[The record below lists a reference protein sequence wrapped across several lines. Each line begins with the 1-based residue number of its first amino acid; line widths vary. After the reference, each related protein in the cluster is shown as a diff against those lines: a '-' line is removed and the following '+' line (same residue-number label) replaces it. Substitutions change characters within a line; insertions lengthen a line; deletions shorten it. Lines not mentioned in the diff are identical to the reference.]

1 MQEAPGVRGRY
12 SRSGVNDQAVMTP
25 RQLLSILR
33 LSQVTDPV
41 TVLCMH
47 MHICVWR
54 CESFSLLCLSMASMY
69 VICLQALARIRL
81 ASRVTHEDVDEAIRL
96 VSASV

>member
-12 SRSGVNDQAVMTP
+12 SKSGVNDQAVMTP

-33 LSQVTDPV
+33 LSQVHRVGHSQDEAFLLASYF
-41 TVLCMH
+41 VL
-47 MHICVWR
+47 
-54 CESFSLLCLSMASMY
+54 Y
-69 VICLQALARIRL
+69 LQALARIRL

-96 VSASV
+96 VSTPLHLSLCD